1 MRDRRAH
8 DGGGARANGRSAGAA
23 THRPG
28 RRSDPACLT
37 ACLTSR
43 RNVPLEPLALLRD
56 VALLTG
62 RIDVRLRSVRRP
74 AVSRLG
80 ALSFHSSFSRH
91 ARAIASRDAFR
102 FASSHFVSL
111 HLAAHSRATF
121 HAGSDAL
128 DAASGI
134 GIVAKAGIFRP
145 DRIGARGKRRVAPA

>member
-8 DGGGARANGRSAGAA
+8 DGGGARANGRSANAA

-28 RRSDPACLT
+28 RRFDP

-56 VALLTG
+56 VGLLTG